1 MALLNDSE
9 LSRLYRLI
17 SQYKLQ
23 IRSNMIMYKKWCT
36 GKTWASLTPEV
47 YQSSSVINAN
57 LRSPL
62 AIALFTTE
70 TGRGPGRVPYNFKD
84 ILYKWSLDKG
94 ISFKSN
100 KDRARFS
107 YLTARKIMRSGT
119 TQFRKGA
126 IDSIFTKPWESYENK
141 IDDIIHESI
150 ERNVREG
157 VKFL

>member
-1 MALLNDSE
+1 MLLNDSE
-9 LSRLYRLI
+9 LSRLYRLM
-17 SQYKLQ
+17 SQFKLQ
-23 IRSNMIMYKKWCT
+23 IRSQMILQKKFVT
-36 GKTWASLTPEV
+36 GRTWNSIEPYA
-47 YQSSSVINAN
+47 YQSSSSIDAGI
-57 LRSPL
+57 RSPL

-70 TGRGPGRVPYNFKD
+70 TGRGPGSVPYNFKD
-84 ILYKWSLDKG
+84 IIYKWSLDKG

-119 TQFRKGA
+119 AQFRKGA

-150 ERNVREG
+150 KRNVKEG

>member
-1 MALLNDSE
+1 MLLNDSE
-9 LSRLYRLI
+9 LSRLYRLM
-17 SQYKLQ
+17 SQFKLQ
-23 IRSNMIMYKKWCT
+23 IRSQMILQKKFVT
-36 GKTWASLTPEV
+36 GRTWNSLEPYA
-47 YQSSSVINAN
+47 YQSSVSIDAGI
-57 LRSPL
+57 RSPL

-70 TGRGPGRVPYNFKD
+70 TGRRPGSVPYNFKD
-84 ILYKWSLDKG
+84 IIYKWSLDKG

-119 TQFRKGA
+119 AQFRKGA
-126 IDSIFTKPWESYENK
+126 IDTIFSKPWESYENK

-157 VKFL
+157 VRFL

>member
-1 MALLNDSE
+1 MLLNDSE
-9 LSRLYRLI
+9 LSRLYRLM
-17 SQYKLQ
+17 SQFKLQ
-23 IRSNMIMYKKWCT
+23 IRSQMILQKKFVT
-36 GKTWASLTPEV
+36 GRTWNSIEPYA
-47 YQSSSVINAN
+47 YQSSSSIDAGI
-57 LRSPL
+57 RSPL

>member
-1 MALLNDSE
+1 MLLLNDSE
-9 LSRLYRLI
+9 LSRLYRLM

-23 IRSNMIMYKKWCT
+23 IRSNMILQKKFVT
-36 GKTWASLTPEV
+36 GRTWNSLEPYA
-47 YQSSSVINAN
+47 YQSSSSIDAG

-70 TGRGPGRVPYNFKD
+70 TGRRPGSIPYNFKD
-84 ILYKWSLDKG
+84 IIYKWSLDKG
-94 ISFKSN
+94 LSFKTN

-119 TQFRKGA
+119 SQFRKGA
-126 IDSIFTKPWESYENK
+126 IDYIFTKQWPSYEDK
-141 IDDIIHESI
+141 MDQIVYESI
-150 ERNVREG
+150 ERNVKEG

>member
-1 MALLNDSE
+1 MLLNDSE
-9 LSRLYRLI
+9 LSRLYRLM
-17 SQYKLQ
+17 SQFKLQ
-23 IRSNMIMYKKWCT
+23 IRSQMILQKKFVT
-36 GKTWASLTPEV
+36 GRTWNSIEPYA
-47 YQSSSVINAN
+47 YQSSSSIDAGI
-57 LRSPL
+57 RSPL

-119 TQFRKGA
+119 AQFRKGA